1 MSKVLQLQ
9 SRAAA
14 LPEHLAAEV
23 LDFLEF
29 VTAKRTLERTQRSEA
44 VSRFKGAFKG
54 RLSTA
59 SEFAARKADERR
71 LER

>member
-1 MSKVLQLQ
+1 MSNVLQLQ
-9 SRAAA
+9 SKAAA

-29 VTAKRTLERTQRSEA
+29 VTAKRALERSPRSDA
-44 VSRFKGAFKG
+44 VSQFKGAFKG

-59 SEFAARKADERR
+59 AEFAAKKADERR
-71 LER
+71 LEK

>member
-1 MSKVLQLQ
+1 MFKVSQLQ
-9 SRAAA
+9 CKAAA

-29 VTAKRTLERTQRSEA
+29 VTEKRPSERTPRADA
-44 VSRFKGAFKG
+44 VSRFRGAFKG

-59 SEFAARKADERR
+59 SDFAAKKSDERC
-71 LER
+71 LEK